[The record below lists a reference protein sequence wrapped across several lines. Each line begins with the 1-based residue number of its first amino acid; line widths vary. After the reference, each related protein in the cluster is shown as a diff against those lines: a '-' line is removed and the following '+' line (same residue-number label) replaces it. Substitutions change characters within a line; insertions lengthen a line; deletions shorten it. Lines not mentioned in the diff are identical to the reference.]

1 MSCEVSQKLNMFNL
15 FQVIAGSRRHR
26 QLPICVPY
34 KFSRCRRSTQAVAD
48 NRQLS
53 YGYIE
58 TRLHFTSPGF
68 KCVRLYGNQALD
80 LENGIPELM
89 F

>member
-1 MSCEVSQKLNMFNL
+1 MSWEVSQKLNMFNL
-15 FQVIAGSRRHR
+15 FKVIADSRRHR

-34 KFSRCRRSTQAVAD
+34 KFPRCRRSTQAVA
-48 NRQLS
+48 NNHWLS
-53 YGYIE
+53 YGYME

-80 LENGIPELM
+80 LENGISELM